1 MRTNIKGDSGLSDS
15 GFYSC
20 QKFMQK
26 KQQKDSDYL
35 EEASRLHL
43 MKKRF
48 DSVAKPP
55 ENKSLWKKIK
65 SFFGR

>member
-1 MRTNIKGDSGLSDS
+1 MKTNIKGDSGLSDS

-20 QKFMQK
+20 QRFIQRKH
-26 KQQKDSDYL
+26 QKDSEFL
-35 EEASRLHL
+35 EESSRLDL

-55 ENKSLWKKIK
+55 QNKSLWNKIK
-65 SFFGR
+65 SFFGK